1 MDAERNGTPEAMLAV
16 LACCARQYFRY
27 SGTVPL
33 GEGMSAGGFVG
44 TTPDNHWFL
53 FTVTLVRDGSITQHN
68 KSNSKPLTRS
78 QNQTIGQTFS
88 ASHVRHA
95 YRTHVFTTGTA
106 AGQETTIWKAQFEFR
121 SDCRAVVDGLRGGK
135 AFGGRKADA
144 FPEFLDVVTKGLFR
158 PLLLSGVEEEKN
170 GKDVISSL
178 FSNDEAMTFEVDR
191 VKASLVA
198 DQGGDDGEQTQALF
212 YNDLLDQAMGDE
224 DGDEKAEMED
234 LLFLVKQFEK
244 HAAQSK

>member
-1 MDAERNGTPEAMLAV
+1 MEKRLEAEKLT
-16 LACCARQYFRY
+16 
-27 SGTVPL
+27 
-33 GEGMSAGGFVG
+33 
-44 TTPDNHWFL
+44 HFL
-53 FTVTLVRDGSITQHN
+53 N
-68 KSNSKPLTRS
+68 
-78 QNQTIGQTFS
+78 
-88 ASHVRHA
+88 
-95 YRTHVFTTGTA
+95 
-106 AGQETTIWKAQFEFR
+106 
-121 SDCRAVVDGLRGGK
+121 
-135 AFGGRKADA
+135 
-144 FPEFLDVVTKGLFR
+144 FLDVVTKGLFR